1 MIAISDNPQLT
12 VEGLTRTFHHH
23 RHQLTA
29 YADINLAIPAGE
41 FFCIVGPSGCG
52 KSSLLRAIAG
62 LDQPTSGTL
71 HIAPRPGEAS
81 ARIGMVF
88 QEHGLFPW
96 MTLKQNIRFLLR
108 NNRQFDRRDI
118 DRISDDYL
126 HKVGLSGFASFYPH
140 QVSGGMRQRVSLAR
154 SFANAP
160 DILLM
165 DEPFVFLDYQTR
177 LTLHELL
184 LSIWR
189 ESGKTVI
196 FVTHDID
203 EAVLLA
209 DRVMMM
215 SRQPGRIKKIR
226 SIDLPRPRDPFAIR
240 NDAGYIACV
249 NEIGWSIQEE
259 LAVGVDLGGERR

>member
-1 MIAISDNPQLT
+1 M
-12 VEGLTRTFHHH
+12 VEGLTRTFRH
-23 RHQLTA
+23 RQQLTA
-29 YADINLAIPAGE
+29 YADISLEIPAGE

-71 HIAPRPGEAS
+71 HIAPRRGEAS

-108 NNRQFDRRDI
+108 NNRRFHRRDV
-118 DRISDDYL
+118 DRVSDDYL
-126 HKVGLSGFASFYPH
+126 NKVGLAGFASFYPH

-184 LSIWR
+184 LNIWR

-215 SRQPGRIKKIR
+215 SRQPGRIKKIL
-226 SIDLPRPRDPFAIR
+226 SIDLSRPRDPFAIR
-240 NDAGYIACV
+240 NDADYSAFV
-249 NEIGWSIQEE
+249 NEIGRSIQEE
-259 LAVGVDLGGERR
+259 LAVGMDLGGDRR